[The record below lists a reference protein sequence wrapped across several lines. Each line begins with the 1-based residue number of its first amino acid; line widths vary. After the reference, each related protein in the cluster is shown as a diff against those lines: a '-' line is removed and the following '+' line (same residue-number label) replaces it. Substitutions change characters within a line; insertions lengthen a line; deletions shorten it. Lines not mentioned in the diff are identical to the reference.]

1 MVLEPLELTDVAEIT
16 SVLVDTTVVD
26 KDGRFTQGLTKSD
39 FELLEDDQPQVLDV
53 MSQQRDPALFAL
65 LVDSSQSMAM
75 RIDAVRATA
84 ARLLN
89 ALDADDHVVVAPF
102 RGRSPQ

>member
-39 FELLEDDQPQVLDV
+39 FELLEDDQPQALDV
-53 MSQQRDPALFAL
+53 MTPQRDPALFAL

-75 RIDAVRATA
+75 RIDVAQRGAVAQRA
-84 ARLLN
+84 R
-89 ALDADDHVVVAPF
+89 
-102 RGRSPQ
+102 RR